1 MFRIEKPFAT
11 LQHKRTHLI
20 ANSTASSSIML
31 KDVPKPNC
39 AVGKGRRGSQA
50 NGSSRLTDEIQ
61 HPRGAIKDRA
71 AVLQYKTP
79 TLGCQEE
86 HAED

>member
-1 MFRIEKPFAT
+1 MFRIEKPLAT
-11 LQHKRTHLI
+11 LQHKHTHSI

-39 AVGKGRRGSQA
+39 AVGQGRRGPRRD
-50 NGSSRLTDEIQ
+50 GSSRLADEIQ